1 METPP
6 LRHVIRRKVAKLAR
20 FSPLALFFCFYILY
34 ATMRVKYDDVW
45 SGIYFLSL
53 YGIIMETARLWAPK
67 WIYIAYMLL
76 YVPASVYVISFYFLV
91 RYRKHCR
98 TRHCTFRNV
107 GINLNK
113 AWGIFGTTLFTAV
126 NGD

>member
-1 METPP
+1 METTL

-53 YGIIMETARLWAPK
+53 YGMILELSRLWAPK
-67 WIYIAYMLL
+67 WVNIACMLVF
-76 YVPASVYVISFYFLV
+76 VPASVYVISFYFFGYDIENIVELAIV
-91 RYRKHCR
+91 VLGTLALTLLKHGASLARYILRR
-98 TRHCTFRNV
+98 
-107 GINLNK
+107 
-113 AWGIFGTTLFTAV
+113 
-126 NGD
+126 